1 MKLCEENKTQKI
13 QELIQEGTAQ
23 IEILRNE
30 QKHHIQHE
38 QELKISE
45 IYRKE
50 LHNKLNIL
58 YQEKEEE
65 KLIENQK
72 KLLEL
77 QVEEENNAIKNG
89 RLQY

>member
-23 IEILRNE
+23 IDILRTE
-30 QKHHIQHE
+30 QKQHIQHE

-77 QVEEENNAIKNG
+77 QMEEENNAIKNG
-89 RLQY
+89 RLHY